1 MENHR
6 KTVAIEEYIAR
17 DCMFYLVVLVAMGTS
32 HCSVFSISAL
42 ICCTVNYT
50 NKESHVLLTF
60 NDLEG
65 RNLQITHKK
74 HRKRQNKSTSSLSW
88 KDCNLNRKD
97 DLMLGGNPWY
107 KASLVF
113 GGTEPDR
120 VT

>member
-1 MENHR
+1 MKNHW
-6 KTVAIEEYIAR
+6 KAIIEEYIAR
-17 DCMFYLVVLVAMGTS
+17 KLMFYLVVLVAMGTS

-42 ICCTVNYT
+42 ICCTVNCT
-50 NKESHVLLTF
+50 MRVSGVLLTF
-60 NDLEG
+60 NGLEG
-65 RNLQITHKK
+65 RNLRIPHKK
-74 HRKRQNKSTSSLSW
+74 KLLKDKIKSTSSLSW
-88 KDCNLNRKD
+88 KDCNLNRKA